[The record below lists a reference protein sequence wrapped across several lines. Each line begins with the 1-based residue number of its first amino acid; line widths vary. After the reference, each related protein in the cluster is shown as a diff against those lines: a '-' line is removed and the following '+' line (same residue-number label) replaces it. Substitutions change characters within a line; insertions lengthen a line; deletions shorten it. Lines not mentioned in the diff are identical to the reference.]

1 MPISM
6 AVLFWTVATIVVQTI
21 LGEQKYLMKL
31 TYLEGSEMSVC
42 AFDSRIELIYK
53 TKKVSN

>member
-1 MPISM
+1 MV
-6 AVLFWTVATIVVQTI
+6 VLLVTSI

-53 TKKVSN
+53 TKKVNLIYYSFYAQ